1 MGVAKQQGT
10 RGVCKWMEA
19 IVNILVLILVED
31 SCFNYVIQE
40 KWVNKYVQAYIY
52 INKEGYALT
61 KSENIS

>member
-1 MGVAKQQGT
+1 
-10 RGVCKWMEA
+10 MEA

-31 SCFNYVIQE
+31 SCFNYAIQE
-40 KWVNKYVQAYIY
+40 KWVNKYAQAYIYY